1 MLQAVAR
8 GNQETHTDGWCPE
21 CGGASLLLVGEKRMI
36 EKQMKC
42 QDRWRKSVLYAMA
55 KESDKPKEAKR

>member
-1 MLQAVAR
+1 
-8 GNQETHTDGWCPE
+8 
-21 CGGASLLLVGEKRMI
+21 MI